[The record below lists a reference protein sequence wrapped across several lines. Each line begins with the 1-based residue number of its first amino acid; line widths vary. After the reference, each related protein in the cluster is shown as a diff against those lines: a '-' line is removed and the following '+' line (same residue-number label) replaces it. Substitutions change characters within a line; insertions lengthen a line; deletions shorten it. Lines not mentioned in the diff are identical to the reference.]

1 MPEGFSISLRRVL
14 LWLPPMFVAWYLL
27 SPLLASLVAGLLQ
40 MPLRLLS
47 DGLIFK
53 LEAEGALVHGV
64 VRLSG
69 GQYGSLTV
77 PPGRLAELILDG
89 RPMIHGYGIPLFFA
103 LLLGLPRLPGR
114 RRATLLAI
122 AALLLVVAFGVALGF
137 GKAVLFDLDPAVS
150 ASLAPSPALREVI
163 ALGYQFGTL
172 VLPAVGPLALW
183 AWLHGQALL
192 DPAYTSTTGGDIVK
206 AP

>member
-1 MPEGFSISLRRVL
+1 MPDGFTRSLRRVL
-14 LWLPPMFVAWYLL
+14 LWLPLLFVAWYLL
-27 SPLLASLVAGLLQ
+27 SPLVANLVAGLLHT
-40 MPLRLLS
+40 PLRLLS

-53 LEAEGALVHGV
+53 LDADGALVHAV
-64 VRLSG
+64 VRLGG

-77 PPGRLAELILDG
+77 PPGRLAELVLEG

-114 RRATLLAI
+114 RLATLLA
-122 AALLLVVAFGVALGF
+122 AGALLAVVVFGVALGF
-137 GKAVLFDLDPAVS
+137 AKALFFDLDPAV
-150 ASLAPSPALREVI
+150 AAGLRPGQWGLDLI

-172 VLPAVGPLALW
+172 VLPAVAPLALW
-183 AWLHGQALL
+183 AGLHGQALL
-192 DPAYTSTTGGDIVK
+192 DASHTAGAGDGIVG